1 MPDMAKKPASKK
13 VPAKPSTL
21 SPYGARVAKLRT
33 ALRTGSG
40 EVSHALITN
49 PIDVA
54 YLTGFLGGDS
64 YLLLSANE
72 KTTPIIISDA
82 RFDEEL
88 EPQRADT
95 EVFIRKGMMW
105 PSVVQL
111 LRERDVARL
120 GVQSEDMTLATFE
133 SLEHQLQGTGV
144 KLGKLKGLV
153 GKLRAIKDDSEV
165 ALISKAIK
173 IGQDAMKAILPKIK
187 VGLTELQVAA
197 MLEAAM
203 KERGSSQPAFE
214 SIVGARANG
223 SLPHYRPHAIKL
235 AKNQPLLIDWGAKF
249 QGYHGDMTRTFCLG
263 KWPKVMEEIY
273 KITLDAHKLSAAA
286 LRPGILCRDVD
297 AVARNHIKKHNYG
310 EKFGHSLGHGLG
322 MNVHEEPR
330 VSHLA
335 GEQLLEVGNVVTI
348 EPGIYLPGIGGV
360 RIEDDYLITKDGAK
374 NLCSLPKDL
383 KFATL

>member
-1 MPDMAKKPASKK
+1 MPHMAKKPASKK
-13 VPAKPSTL
+13 SAPS
-21 SPYGARVAKLRT
+21 SPFAARIAKLRT
-33 ALRTGSG
+33 AIRTGDH
-40 EVSHALITN
+40 EATHILITS
-49 PIDVA
+49 PVDVA

-64 YLLLSANE
+64 YLLIAASD
-72 KTTPIIISDA
+72 KVKPIIISDA

-88 EPQRADT
+88 EPQRAT
-95 EVFIRKGMMW
+95 CEVFIRKAMMW
-105 PSVVQL
+105 PAVVQL
-111 LRERDVARL
+111 LRERDVLRL
-120 GVQSEDMTLATFE
+120 AVQADDMTLATYE
-133 SLEHQLQGTGV
+133 SLEHHLQGTGV
-144 KLGKLKGLV
+144 KLTKLKGIV
-153 GKLRAIKDDSEV
+153 GKLRAIKDETEV
-165 ALISKAIK
+165 ALIQKAIK
-173 IGQDAMKAILPKIK
+173 IGQDALKASLPKFK
-187 VGLTELQVAA
+187 VGMTELQVAA

-223 SLPHYRPHAIKL
+223 SLPHYRPHAVKL
-235 AKNQPLLIDWGAKF
+235 AKNQPLLIDWGAKYM
-249 QGYHGDMTRTFCLG
+249 GYHGDMTRTFCLG

-273 KITLDAHKLSAAA
+273 KITLDAHKLAAAA
-286 LRPGILCRDVD
+286 LAPGKFCRDID

-335 GEQLLEVGNVVTI
+335 GDQVLEVGHVVTI